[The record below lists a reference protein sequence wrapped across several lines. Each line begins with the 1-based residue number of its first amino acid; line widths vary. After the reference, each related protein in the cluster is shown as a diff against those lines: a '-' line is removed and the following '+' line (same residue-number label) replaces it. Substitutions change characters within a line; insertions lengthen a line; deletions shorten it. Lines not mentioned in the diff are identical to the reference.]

1 MVAPFLSPP
10 DLLLQPAGNGFFPA
24 SAVCCSDKH
33 NRSFSPLLRAE
44 SAGTRNLVLKLRR
57 TSFIK
62 GTPAAWMW
70 LGKVVEAEI
79 REASFRMQTGD
90 ATGLCTRSQAAYF
103 CCIDSMVLVTESNL
117 TSPKS
122 ISDSTSWKIGP
133 QTGISRLPCA
143 SGPGSFPS
151 MIPFTR

>member
-1 MVAPFLSPP
+1 
-10 DLLLQPAGNGFFPA
+10 
-24 SAVCCSDKH
+24 
-33 NRSFSPLLRAE
+33 
-44 SAGTRNLVLKLRR
+44 
-57 TSFIK
+57 
-62 GTPAAWMW
+62 MW

-122 ISDSTSWKIGP
+122 ISEFNFMEDRSHDGKNSKHHDVHR
-133 QTGISRLPCA
+133 SRDGVPA
-143 SGPGSFPS
+143 SE
-151 MIPFTR
+151 ILTNR